1 MKKNILLAVLGVIT
15 IACIFYGSMRHMN
28 VFDKNGFRNFSFNF
42 GDDDFSETE
51 GSDLDVDLEA
61 FDSIKIDCQVTHIK
75 IEEGSSF
82 RLKSSY
88 SKEYLKPIYSVEN
101 KTLRITQRP
110 HRGPSGNNNC
120 SIIITVPSGITF
132 DSIDI
137 DSNVGDLYINNLAGR
152 KLDADLN
159 VGEIRFHEV
168 NFEKI
173 DIDNNVGEVSVSLA
187 DKAENYSMDL
197 STDVG
202 IVSVAGHSYKRNYNS
217 NGSGGKKLEINTN
230 VGEITVK

>member
-28 VFDKNGFRNFSFNF
+28 VFDKNGFKDFTWNFS
-42 GDDDFSETE
+42 DDDISETGE
-51 GSDLDVDLEA
+51 NDLDVDLEA
-61 FDSIKIDCQVTHIK
+61 FDSIKIDCKIAHIT

-88 SKEYLKPIYSVEN
+88 NKEYLKPIYSVEN
-101 KTLRITQRP
+101 KSLRISQKS
-110 HRGPSGNNNC
+110 HRGATGNNNC
-120 SIIITVPSGITF
+120 SIIITVPSGLAF

-137 DSNVGDLYINNLAGR
+137 DSNVGDIYINNLTG
-152 KLDADLN
+152 KEIDADLN

-168 NFEKI
+168 NFDKI

-187 DKAENYSMDL
+187 DKAENYSMNL
-197 STDVG
+197 ATDVG
-202 IVSVAGHSYKRNYNS
+202 VVFVAGNSFKRNYNS
-217 NGSGGKKLEINTN
+217 NGKGTKKLSINTN
-230 VGEITVK
+230 VGEVTVK